1 MVNTGYISFIV
12 ETGGGFDAQGNPI
25 AATKTPSDYFACN
38 IKPVVNK
45 YESYVEGQYKQAA
58 YSIVIDNS
66 IIPDTI
72 DVDSITEVQLIDLSA
87 NYLGI
92 YQVQSRYHSAL
103 MSNIKVVV

>member
-12 ETGGGFDAQGNPI
+12 ETGGGFDAQRNPI
-25 AATKTPSDYFACN
+25 AATKTPSDYFPCN
-38 IKPVVNK
+38 LKPVIDK
-45 YESYVEGQYKQAA
+45 YASYTEGQFKQAA
-58 YSIVIDNS
+58 FSIVIDNS

-72 DVDSITEVQLIDLSA
+72 DINSITEVQLIDLSD

-103 MSNIKVVV
+103 TSNIKVVV